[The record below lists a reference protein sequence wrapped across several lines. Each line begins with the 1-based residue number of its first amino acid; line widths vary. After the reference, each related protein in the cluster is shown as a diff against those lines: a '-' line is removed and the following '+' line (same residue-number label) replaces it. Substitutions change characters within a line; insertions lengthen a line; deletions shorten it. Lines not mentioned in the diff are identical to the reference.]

1 MFLPYAVY
9 CVEPLKSFNL
19 SHFLMHVGCAK
30 GKIRVT
36 RSDEIEIGK
45 DLDENEIAIGFVE
58 TTNQLIIN
66 IIRTDRNKIMLRN
79 LFFREKH

>member
-1 MFLPYAVY
+1 
-9 CVEPLKSFNL
+9 
-19 SHFLMHVGCAK
+19 MHVGCAK